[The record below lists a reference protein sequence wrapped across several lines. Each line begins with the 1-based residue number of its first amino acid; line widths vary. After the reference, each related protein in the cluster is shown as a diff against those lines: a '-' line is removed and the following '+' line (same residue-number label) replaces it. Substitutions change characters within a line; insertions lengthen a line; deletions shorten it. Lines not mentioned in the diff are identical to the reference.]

1 MSASR
6 FIASKLSDGDGR
18 LSHTSNTIAW
28 ISVCLSVAIMII
40 AIAVVAGFKA
50 EIRGRATGFMGSVML
65 IQPGQAP
72 LNEHYPFSEKLSYR
86 ERLAAEPGVTGVSGV
101 AWRSGLIKTDENID
115 GLYFK
120 GVDSLYDF
128 SFFDD
133 CLVAGE
139 LPDYHGRISNDI
151 LLSRTT
157 ASKLGFDVGDDVV
170 VYFIGE
176 EVKVRKFRL
185 SGLYDAGLE
194 EIDTRMAVADR
205 RHIQRLNGWAAD
217 EVSSIEIRIDP
228 DASVEAMNERVE
240 ELIYTSMQESDK
252 ALFVTNVKKL
262 YGHLFDWL
270 SLLDLNVLMILLLM
284 VVVAG
289 FNMISAILI
298 ILFEK
303 ISTIG
308 LLKALGM
315 TSREVTKVFL
325 LRAGRLV
332 GKGMLWGNVLG
343 IGLCLIQYW
352 THIIRLDPA
361 NYFVDAVPIRLSLGS
376 ILLLDLVAGLLIMA
390 LISLSA
396 RFIARV
402 SPDRTMRVE

>member
-72 LNEHYPFSEKLSYR
+72 LNEQYPFSEKLSYR

-120 GVDSLYDF
+120 GVDSLYVF

-157 ASKLGFDVGDDVV
+157 ASKLGFEVGDDVV

>member
-1 MSASR
+1 
-6 FIASKLSDGDGR
+6 
-18 LSHTSNTIAW
+18 
-28 ISVCLSVAIMII
+28 
-40 AIAVVAGFKA
+40 
-50 EIRGRATGFMGSVML
+50 
-65 IQPGQAP
+65 
-72 LNEHYPFSEKLSYR
+72 
-86 ERLAAEPGVTGVSGV
+86 
-101 AWRSGLIKTDENID
+101 
-115 GLYFK
+115 
-120 GVDSLYDF
+120 
-128 SFFDD
+128 
-133 CLVAGE
+133 
-139 LPDYHGRISNDI
+139 
-151 LLSRTT
+151 
-157 ASKLGFDVGDDVV
+157 
-170 VYFIGE
+170 
-176 EVKVRKFRL
+176 
-185 SGLYDAGLE
+185 
-194 EIDTRMAVADR
+194 MAVADR

-352 THIIRLDPA
+352 THVIRLDPA

>member
-1 MSASR
+1 M
-6 FIASKLSDGDGR
+6 
-18 LSHTSNTIAW
+18 
-28 ISVCLSVAIMII
+28 
-40 AIAVVAGFKA
+40 
-50 EIRGRATGFMGSVML
+50 
-65 IQPGQAP
+65 
-72 LNEHYPFSEKLSYR
+72 
-86 ERLAAEPGVTGVSGV
+86 
-101 AWRSGLIKTDENID
+101 
-115 GLYFK
+115 
-120 GVDSLYDF
+120 
-128 SFFDD
+128 
-133 CLVAGE
+133 AGE

-157 ASKLGFDVGDDVV
+157 ASKLGFEVGDDVV

-176 EVKVRKFRL
+176 EVKVRKFWL